1 MFAKC
6 ISKPLCNVLYNM
18 EWDPLSSEFDAISST
33 AMHLYNP
40 EVRRIIDKNCND
52 ILDDVITVT
61 DSSSKWNYTHPMS
74 LVFHGECKM
83 PLRDHVT
90 PHLHQKQVL
99 TDIYDEVNK
108 TFTSATIQSPCA
120 SGKSL
125 LSLLIISKVMEVTGA
140 CALYVTINST
150 AIAQVVNQA
159 VKFFHISPDEIL
171 VLDTAESCN
180 PLSLINRKYKI
191 VIATYQLLT
200 ASEHPDESK
209 HFFDLLFCIITFGV
223 VILDEAHY
231 SSAKNYKQIYRIKA
245 ALKYGVSATLKR
257 MDNLLVHLT
266 EYTGPYQIKIDRD
279 ALIKQNLI
287 PDVSLQEFHIDEP
300 EHRDRLMSVRK
311 MELFYDIL
319 QRHIG
324 RNQSIIAFFETI
336 RELDNTYACMN
347 NILFQQGR
355 SDVLLP
361 SMKGD
366 TNSETRI
373 SLINTFRQ
381 RVNDNKPVVLFLSS
395 VGNAA
400 YDFLCE
406 IVVQVRCSDGSGPIA
421 AQRIGRV
428 QRYIKQTTV
437 HVSYTLVATGTSE
450 INHAQSRRD
459 FLDLDNYKTSIIK
472 SSQIYTKTPSDV
484 HRRFIDFV
492 MELGTKHQKR
502 QRGKPVNRKKTS
514 STRFSALKKKI
525 GKL

>member
-1 MFAKC
+1 MD
-6 ISKPLCNVLYNM
+6 
-18 EWDPLSSEFDAISST
+18 WDPLSSDFDVISST

-40 EVRRIIDKNCND
+40 EVRKVLDKNCNN
-52 ILDDVITVT
+52 ILDNVITVSE
-61 DSSSKWNYTHPMS
+61 SSSKWNYTHPMS
-74 LVFHGECKM
+74 SVFHGDCKM
-83 PLRDHVT
+83 PLRDHVI

-99 TDIYDEVNK
+99 EDIYDEVNK

-150 AIAQVVNQA
+150 AITQVVNQA
-159 VKFFHISPDEIL
+159 VKFFHISPEDIL
-171 VLDTAESCN
+171 VLETAESCN
-180 PLSLINRKYKI
+180 SLSLIRRKYKL

-200 ASEHPDESK
+200 ASEHPEESK

-266 EYTGPYQIKIDRD
+266 EYTGKYQIKIDRD

-287 PDVSLQEFHIDEP
+287 PNVSLQEFHIDEP

-324 RNQSIIAFFETI
+324 QNQSIIAFFETI
-336 RELDNTYACMN
+336 HELDMTYTCMN
-347 NILFQQGR
+347 TILTQQGLN
-355 SDVLLP
+355 DVLLP

-373 SLINTFRQ
+373 SLINTFRR

-421 AQRIGRV
+421 AQRIGRA
-428 QRYIKQTTV
+428 QRYIKQTTT

-459 FLDLDNYKTSIIK
+459 FLELDNYNTSIIK
-472 SSQIYTKTPSDV
+472 SSQIYTKTSSEV
-484 HRRFIDFV
+484 HNAFIEFITK
-492 MELGTKHQKR
+492 LGTRHQKR
-502 QRGKPVNRKKTS
+502 QRTKSVNNKKIVPN
-514 STRFSALKKKI
+514 RFSALKKKI
-525 GKL
+525 GKS